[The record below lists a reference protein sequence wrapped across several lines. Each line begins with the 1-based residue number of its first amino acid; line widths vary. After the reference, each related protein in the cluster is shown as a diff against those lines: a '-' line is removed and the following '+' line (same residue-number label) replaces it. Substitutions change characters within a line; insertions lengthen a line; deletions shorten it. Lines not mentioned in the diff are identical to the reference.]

1 MNSFEPAK
9 QTVKCD
15 PCHGKYTACC
25 LLYCGN
31 VVPKEVSAATATSE
45 TKHTV
50 PFVDWRPTGFKVGI
64 NYRPPPVVSGGDLAK
79 VQRAVGTV
87 SNTTAIAE
95 AWAHLDHKFGLTYA
109 KRACVHWHVGEGTEG
124 GECSEAHEDMAV
136 LERDDEEVGV
146 DPVEGEGEEEH

>member
-31 VVPKEVSAATATSE
+31 VVPKEVNAATATSE

-50 PFVDWRPTGFKVGI
+50 PFVDWRPAGFKVGI

-109 KRACVHWHVGEGTEG
+109 KRAFVHWHVGEGMEG
-124 GECSEAHEDMAV
+124 GECSEAQEDMAV
-136 LERDDEEVGV
+136 LERDYEEVGV
-146 DPVEGEGEEEH
+146 DSVEGEGEEEH